1 MSNREGGDVMSS
13 DIGSILK
20 REEEER
26 MRKVD
31 QKLVELE
38 GRIDKKL
45 AQLEKRI
52 DEKLSHQDLGSFK
65 QD

>member
-1 MSNREGGDVMSS
+1 MSS
-13 DIGSILK
+13 DIDSILK

-31 QKLVELE
+31 EKIAKSEQ
-38 GRIDKKL
+38 RTDKKL
-45 AQLEKRI
+45 AELEKRI
-52 DEKLSHQDLGSFK
+52 DEKLRHQDFGSFK

>member
-1 MSNREGGDVMSS
+1 MSS
-13 DIGSILK
+13 DIGSMLK

-31 QKLVELE
+31 EKIAKSEQ
-38 GRIDKKL
+38 RTDKKL
-45 AQLEKRI
+45 AELEKRV